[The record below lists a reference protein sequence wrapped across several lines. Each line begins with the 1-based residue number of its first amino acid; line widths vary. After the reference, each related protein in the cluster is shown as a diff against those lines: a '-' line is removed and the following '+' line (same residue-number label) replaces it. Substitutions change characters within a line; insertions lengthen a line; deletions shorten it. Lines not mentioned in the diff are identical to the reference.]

1 MLLLYFGEI
10 SGNKIQADASILPC
24 MSLNLNVVLS
34 HGHFALCFNLFA
46 KIEKRNENTKPFEE
60 YLTISKR
67 TEQY

>member
-1 MLLLYFGEI
+1 M
-10 SGNKIQADASILPC
+10 GNWFKY
-24 MSLNLNVVLS
+24 
-34 HGHFALCFNLFA
+34 NLFA